1 MIIAITGTPGV
12 GKTSVLS
19 EPILQGRGYEIVSVE
34 ELATQHWAISGKE
47 LREVD
52 VDLLASKME
61 KTERTV
67 LLDGHLSHYLRPDI
81 CIVLRC
87 DPRIL
92 KKRLEERDYPE
103 QKVRD
108 NVEAEAIDLVL
119 IESIELN
126 EKVYEIDNTDI
137 SSDKVAEMIISI
149 ISGNDEGYEPGK
161 VNWSEVIMEWY

>member
-1 MIIAITGTPGV
+1 MIIAITGTPGA

-19 EPILQGRGYEIVSVE
+19 QPIFQGRGYEIVSVE

-67 LLDGHLSHYLRPDI
+67 ILDGHLSHYLNPDI

-87 DPRIL
+87 NPIIL
-92 KKRLEERDYPE
+92 EKRLRERDYPE
-103 QKVRD
+103 QKIRD

-119 IESIELN
+119 VESVELN

-137 SSDKVAEMIISI
+137 SPERVAEMIIDI
-149 ISGNDEGYEPGK
+149 ISGKDEGYEPGK
-161 VNWSEVIMEWY
+161 IDWSKVIMEWY